1 MPDAGTRQAAT
12 PQIWVSEPGDAAG
25 LLPPAWGTGQ
35 GEWEQEKANPAGSH
49 PTLQTHH
56 QSMQHYKLIINPA
69 NPSTSTNLSQL
80 IQPYKPQQPTARCI
94 PELIAEA

>member
-1 MPDAGTRQAAT
+1 MLAQGRLQPLKYGSVNPEMLQGFSL
-12 PQIWVSEPGDAAG
+12 QPG
-25 LLPPAWGTGQ
+25 GQ
-35 GEWEQEKANPAGSH
+35 GREREWEQEAANPAGSH